1 MTLLRCTTPRG
12 GGGRAASSSPG
23 WWWILFFVW
32 FFSEK
37 LPERVLLR
45 VFISFHFHKRKKIY
59 SRIKDFESHC
69 EMHSFPPLS
78 RRRNVE
84 MLTVV
89 QRAAGWP
96 SEFDKFT
103 SEQLRQHWR
112 PQELK
117 HRNRRSSNPQMNNSR
132 FFILFF
138 ILFSELRGSRRLAFS
153 FLFFF
158 FLFASLNCLSS
169 VDIEI
174 GISAIDVL

>member
-1 MTLLRCTTPRG
+1 
-12 GGGRAASSSPG
+12 
-23 WWWILFFVW
+23 
-32 FFSEK
+32 
-37 LPERVLLR
+37 
-45 VFISFHFHKRKKIY
+45 
-59 SRIKDFESHC
+59 
-69 EMHSFPPLS
+69 MHSFPPLS

-132 FFILFF
+132 FFILFYF
-138 ILFSELRGSRRLAFS
+138 FYFLSWGGPGDWH
-153 FLFFF
+153 FLFWFF
-158 FLFASLNCLSS
+158 FIRIVELLIECRHWNCDSCNRRTVGGSS
-169 VDIEI
+169 IQLQGGSFGSFHSRKIVAELEWN
-174 GISAIDVL
+174 VFPRK